1 MLSTDG
7 TPDRPTNSRNSLRV
21 VLHRNLALD
30 RVRQEIVEEE
40 KPTEGGLSVQSLGAF
55 PKHINTIQPPIVAA
69 RRSSP
74 ASEPADTNNRRFV
87 ARDLRWCRVKECLER
102 KFKYALT

>member
-1 MLSTDG
+1 MLSTDD
-7 TPDRPTNSRNSLRV
+7 TPDRPTNGSHSLQV

-30 RVRQEIVEEE
+30 RAPQEIVEERE
-40 KPTEGGLSVQSLGAF
+40 SHRTRFVRPKSRRLSRTV
-55 PKHINTIQPPIVAA
+55 QPPIVAA

-87 ARDLRWCRVKECLER
+87 ASDLRWCRVKECLER

>member
-1 MLSTDG
+1 MLSTDD
-7 TPDRPTNSRNSLRV
+7 TPDRPTNGSHSLRV

-30 RVRQEIVEEE
+30 GARQEIVEKE
-40 KPTEGGLSVQSLGAF
+40 KATERGLSVQSLG
-55 PKHINTIQPPIVAA
+55 NTIQPPIVAA

-87 ARDLRWCRVKECLER
+87 ASDLRWCRVKECLER